1 MDAHR
6 HHIEPRTSRAVLGD
20 KTTNAKARNNP
31 PTNGKNTVARDL
43 EKSQLRPNTA
53 SRHRSHAHKAE
64 SNKLQ
69 ILLDQSDPLNED
81 IDTNAPPPP
90 ALPYTSD
97 VFPAGVLTFDA
108 VRPENRMK
116 GYYEYYHNRRD
127 ENGMTR
133 LDREAQAMQEER
145 FKEADAQIKKD
156 LDETVWDLGLD
167 SPKKSAAAPKPA
179 PDAVTKRV
187 VRPGATS
194 KAPSTLN
201 AKKAASVL
209 GVASKPSVTNLQRKP
224 LAAKPTSTNT
234 GKLPSFMQP
243 TKATKGSTTT
253 SATRLRIPSSAANS
267 TGLAASRST
276 LGYSKGRNVSSAV
289 HGRAPTRSVSDAPS
303 RVVSRSHTTASGS
316 SDATITPASYVKD
329 NAMPKPEFLSIFDVA
344 PDEHI
349 DNGRP
354 RLSRSVDDSAL
365 SSEDMGAV
373 NPLAGIGE
381 DDDDDFRLE
390 LNL

>member
-1 MDAHR
+1 MDAYR
-6 HHIEPRTSRAVLGD
+6 SDTEPRTGRAVLGD

-43 EKSQLRPNTA
+43 EKSQLKPNTA
-53 SRHRSHAHKAE
+53 SRHRSHVPKAE

-90 ALPYTSD
+90 ALPYKSD

-133 LDREAQAMQEER
+133 LDRETQAMQEER
-145 FKEADAQIKKD
+145 FKKADAQIRKD
-156 LDETVWDLGLD
+156 LDEIVWDLGLD
-167 SPKKSAAAPKPA
+167 SPKKPA
-179 PDAVTKRV
+179 PAPTPASDAVTKRV
-187 VRPGATS
+187 VRPGVTS
-194 KAPSTLN
+194 KAPSTLS
-201 AKKAASVL
+201 AKRAASAL

-224 LAAKPTSTNT
+224 LAARPTAANT

-243 TKATKGSTTT
+243 TKATQGNTATL
-253 SATRLRIPSSAANS
+253 ATRPKVPSSAANN

-289 HGRAPTRSVSDAPS
+289 HGRAPLRSVSDAPS
-303 RVVSRSHTTASGS
+303 RVLSRSHTTASGS
-316 SDATITPASYVKD
+316 SDATVTPASHVKD
-329 NAMPKPEFLSIFDVA
+329 NAMPKPEFVSIFDVS
-344 PDEHI
+344 PDEQA
-349 DNGRP
+349 DDGRP
-354 RLSRSVDDSAL
+354 HLSGSVDDSAL
-365 SSEDMGAV
+365 SSAGMSAV
-373 NPLAGIGE
+373 DPLAGIEE
-381 DDDDDFRLE
+381 DDDGDFHLE